1 MRDTHF
7 IMLLFMSLIFFG
19 LLVLGTPIGFA
30 LGITA
35 VVSLAKMAGV
45 SGLLALLNP
54 GSDMFLFKMVSQRFY
69 AGLDMF
75 TLMAMPFFIF
85 AGAIMNKTGITHR
98 LVKFSNVLVGH
109 LRGGLAHANIV
120 ASIFFAGMT
129 GAAVSDTAAI
139 GTMLIP
145 AMVDDGYDKDFS
157 AAVTAASSI
166 IGPTIPPS
174 NMMVI
179 YGSLMSVSIA
189 GLFAAGFVP
198 GLLLGFFL
206 MILSGYLSMKRGYPK
221 SLRSSFQE
229 ILLATKDA
237 IIPLLMPVII
247 LGGILSGIFTPTEAA
262 AVAVAYAFMIGFFV
276 LKTLKLRDIPE
287 LLYQTGKTTGVVFL
301 IIGSASIIGW
311 ILTMERVPET
321 IAAAFLS
328 VSDNPKVIL
337 LLILILML
345 VVGMFMDI
353 AAALIILGPI
363 LHPIAVNNLG
373 MHPIHFGIIMVLS
386 LNIALMTPPV
396 GACLFVA
403 CGISHLTLEQ
413 LSKAIF
419 PFIVV
424 EVIVLFIISYWAD
437 LVLFFPRLLGLG

>member
-1 MRDTHF
+1 
-7 IMLLFMSLIFFG
+7 MLLFMSLIFFG
-19 LLVLGTPIGFA
+19 LLLLGTPIGFA

-35 VVSLAKMAGV
+35 VMSLAKMAGV
-45 SGLLALLNP
+45 EQLPILLNP
-54 GSDMFLFKMVSQRFY
+54 GSDVFIFKMVSQRFY

-85 AGAIMNKTGITHR
+85 AGAIMNKSGITHR
-98 LVKFSNVLVGH
+98 LVKFSNTLVGH

-120 ASIFFAGMT
+120 ASIFFSGMT

-145 AMVDDGYDKDFS
+145 AMVEDGYDKDFS

-198 GLLLGFFL
+198 GLLIAIFL
-206 MILSGYLSMKRGYPK
+206 MILSGFIARKRGYPK
-221 SLRSSFQE
+221 NARSSLKQMLF
-229 ILLATKDA
+229 ATKEA
-237 IIPLLMPVII
+237 LLPLLMPIII
-247 LGGILSGIFTPTEAA
+247 LGGILTGIFTPTEAA
-262 AVAVAYAFMIGFFV
+262 AVAVGYAFIIGFFV
-276 LKTLKLRDIPE
+276 LRTLKLRDIPD

-301 IIGSASIIGW
+301 IIGSASILGW
-311 ILTMERVPET
+311 ILTMERVPEAV
-321 IAAAFLS
+321 AAGFLS
-328 VSDNPKVIL
+328 VSNNPHIIL

-345 VVGMFMDI
+345 IVGMFMDI

-373 MHPIHFGIIMVLS
+373 IDPIHFGIIMVLS
-386 LNIALMTPPV
+386 LNLALMTPPV

-403 CGISHLTLEQ
+403 CNISNLSLEALT
-413 LSKAIF
+413 KAIW

-424 EVIVLFIISYWAD
+424 EVIALFIVAYWSD
-437 LVLFFPRLLGLG
+437 LVLFFPRLVGVG

>member
-1 MRDTHF
+1 
-7 IMLLFMSLIFFG
+7 MLLFISLIFFG
-19 LLVLGTPIGFA
+19 LLLLGTPIGFA

-35 VVSLAKMAGV
+35 VLSLAKMG
-45 SGLLALLNP
+45 GIEQLPILLNP
-54 GSDMFLFKMVSQRFY
+54 ASDVFIFKMVSQRFY

-85 AGAIMNKTGITHR
+85 AGAIMNKSGITHR
-98 LVKFSNVLVGH
+98 LVKFSNALVGH

-120 ASIFFAGMT
+120 ASIFFSGMT

-145 AMVDDGYDKDFS
+145 AMEEDGYDKDFS

-198 GLLLGFFL
+198 GLLIAIFL
-206 MILSGYLSMKRGYPK
+206 MILSGFLAKKRGYPK
-221 SLRSSFQE
+221 SGRSSLLQM
-229 ILLATKDA
+229 LLATKEA
-237 IIPLLMPVII
+237 ILPLLMPIII

-262 AVAVAYAFMIGFFV
+262 AVAVGYAFIIGFFV
-276 LKTLKLRDIPE
+276 LRTLKLRDIPD

-301 IIGSASIIGW
+301 IIGSASILGW
-311 ILTMERVPET
+311 ILTMERVPEAV
-321 IAAAFLS
+321 AAGFLR
-328 VSDNPKVIL
+328 VSNNPHIIL
-337 LLILILML
+337 FLILILML
-345 VVGMFMDI
+345 IVGMFMDI

-373 MHPIHFGIIMVLS
+373 INPIHFGIIMVLS
-386 LNIALMTPPV
+386 LNLALMTPPV

-403 CGISHLTLEQ
+403 CNISKLSLEALT
-413 LSKAIF
+413 KAIW

-424 EVIVLFIISYWAD
+424 EVIALFIIAYWGD
-437 LVLFFPRLLGLG
+437 LVLFFPRLVGVG

>member
-1 MRDTHF
+1 
-7 IMLLFMSLIFFG
+7 MLLFISLIFFA
-19 LLVLGTPIGFA
+19 LLLLGTPIGFA

-35 VVSLAKMAGV
+35 VLSLAKMAGV
-45 SGLLALLNP
+45 EQLPILLNP
-54 GSDMFLFKMVSQRFY
+54 GSDVFIFKMVSQRFY

-85 AGAIMNKTGITHR
+85 AGAIMNKSGITHR
-98 LVKFSNVLVGH
+98 LVKFSNTLVGH

-120 ASIFFAGMT
+120 ASIFFSGMT

-145 AMVDDGYDKDFS
+145 AMKEDGYDTDFS

-166 IGPTIPPS
+166 IVPTIPPS

-198 GLLLGFFL
+198 GLLIALFL
-206 MILSGYLSMKRGYPK
+206 MILSGFIAKKRRYPK
-221 SLRSSFQE
+221 SGRSSLKQ
-229 ILLATKDA
+229 ILIATREA
-237 IIPLLMPVII
+237 ILPLLMPIII

-262 AVAVAYAFMIGFFV
+262 AVAVGYAFIIGFFV
-276 LKTLKLRDIPE
+276 LRTLKLRDIPD

-301 IIGSASIIGW
+301 IIGSASILGW
-311 ILTMERVPET
+311 ILTMERVPEAV
-321 IAAAFLS
+321 AAGFLK
-328 VSDNPKVIL
+328 VSNNPHIIL

-345 VVGMFMDI
+345 IVGMFMDI

-373 MHPIHFGIIMVLS
+373 INPIHFGIIMVLS
-386 LNIALMTPPV
+386 LNLALMTPPV

-403 CGISHLTLEQ
+403 CNISKLSLEALT
-413 LSKAIF
+413 KAIW

-424 EVIVLFIISYWAD
+424 EVIALFIIAYWSD
-437 LVLFFPRLLGLG
+437 LVLFFPRLVGVG

>member
-1 MRDTHF
+1 
-7 IMLLFMSLIFFG
+7 MLLFISLIFFG
-19 LLVLGTPIGFA
+19 LLLLGTPIGFA

-35 VVSLAKMAGV
+35 VLSLAKMGGV
-45 SGLLALLNP
+45 EQLPILLNP
-54 GSDMFLFKMVSQRFY
+54 GSDVFIFKMVSQRFY

-85 AGAIMNKTGITHR
+85 AGAIMNKSGITHR
-98 LVKFSNVLVGH
+98 LVKFSNALVGH

-120 ASIFFAGMT
+120 ASIFFSGMT

-145 AMVDDGYDKDFS
+145 AMEEDGYDKDFS

-198 GLLLGFFL
+198 GLLLAIFL
-206 MILSGYLSMKRGYPK
+206 MILSGFIAKRRGYPK
-221 SLRSSFQE
+221 SGRSSIKQM
-229 ILLATKDA
+229 LVATKEA
-237 IIPLLMPVII
+237 ILPLLMPIII
-247 LGGILSGIFTPTEAA
+247 LGGILTGIFTPTEAA
-262 AVAVAYAFMIGFFV
+262 AVAVGYAFIIGFFV
-276 LKTLKLRDIPE
+276 LRTLKLRDIPD

-301 IIGSASIIGW
+301 IIGSASILGW
-311 ILTMERVPET
+311 ILTMERVPEAV
-321 IAAAFLS
+321 AAGFLS
-328 VSDNPKVIL
+328 VSNNPQIIL

-345 VVGMFMDI
+345 IVGMFMDI

-373 MHPIHFGIIMVLS
+373 IDPIHFGIIMVLS
-386 LNIALMTPPV
+386 LNLALMTPPV

-403 CGISHLTLEQ
+403 CNISNLSLEALT
-413 LSKAIF
+413 KAIW
-419 PFIVV
+419 PFIIV
-424 EVIVLFIISYWAD
+424 EVIALFIIAYWSD
-437 LVLFFPRLLGLG
+437 LVLFFPRLAGVG

>member
-1 MRDTHF
+1 
-7 IMLLFMSLIFFG
+7 MLLFISLIFFG
-19 LLVLGTPIGFA
+19 LLLLGTPIGFA

-35 VVSLAKMAGV
+35 VLSLAKMGGV
-45 SGLLALLNP
+45 EQLPILLNP
-54 GSDMFLFKMVSQRFY
+54 GSDVFIFKMVSQRFY

-85 AGAIMNKTGITHR
+85 AGAIMNKSGITHR
-98 LVKFSNVLVGH
+98 LVKFSNTLVGH

-120 ASIFFAGMT
+120 ASIFFSGMT

-145 AMVDDGYDKDFS
+145 AMEEDGYDKDFS

-198 GLLLGFFL
+198 GLLIALFL
-206 MILSGYLSMKRGYPK
+206 MILSGFIAKKRRYPK
-221 SLRSSFQE
+221 SGRSGLKQ
-229 ILLATKDA
+229 IMMATKDA
-237 IIPLLMPVII
+237 ILPLLMPVII

-262 AVAVAYAFMIGFFV
+262 AVAVGYAFIIGFFV
-276 LKTLKLRDIPE
+276 LRTLKLKDIPD
-287 LLYQTGKTTGVVFL
+287 LLYQTGKTTGVVFR
-301 IIGSASIIGW
+301 IIGSASILGW
-311 ILTMERVPET
+311 ILTMERVPEAV
-321 IAAAFLS
+321 AAGFLR
-328 VSDNPKVIL
+328 VSNNPHIIL
-337 LLILILML
+337 LLILVLML
-345 VVGMFMDI
+345 IVGMFMDI

-373 MHPIHFGIIMVLS
+373 INPIHFGIIMVLS
-386 LNIALMTPPV
+386 LNLALMTPPV

-403 CGISHLTLEQ
+403 CNISKLSLEALTR
-413 LSKAIF
+413 AIW

-424 EVIVLFIISYWAD
+424 EVIALFIIAYWSD
-437 LVLFFPRLLGLG
+437 LVLFFPRLVGVG